1 MEDQWRPYVPYTR
14 WAPPRVYVT
23 TSFFIPCLGKQSEP
37 KLQARVRR
45 SKNLTSALQKLRIGS
60 VLNVLGLGSPLGGCG
75 PLKKRIWS
83 GHILAKALS
92 NFSDCQAPLNRQQNP
107 TNIKKNILQRTF
119 NLRWQKLFC
128 AFEIFWKCFGN
139 ASRPKSSGSP
149 PGPTSKGGFRGSVF
163 LQLSCAQ
170 VLDSF
175 GFRVEPNGVCMCSNA
190 RCLKTRKR
198 LLDHLGSV
206 YSLIFFE
213 CVWRT

>member
-1 MEDQWRPYVPYTR
+1 MWEWKTSEDHIHVPYTR

-37 KLQARVRR
+37 KLQAKVRL

-83 GHILAKALS
+83 GHILAKALLS
-92 NFSDCQAPLNRQQNP
+92 NFSDCQAPLNPP
-107 TNIKKNILQRTF
+107 TNIKKNISQRTF

-128 AFEIFWKCFGN
+128 AFDIFWKCFEN

-175 GFRVEPNGVCMCSNA
+175 GFPRWTKW
-190 RCLKTRKR
+190 CL
-198 LLDHLGSV
+198 HV
-206 YSLIFFE
+206 
-213 CVWRT
+213 

>member
-107 TNIKKNILQRTF
+107 TNMAFQRWLVGGIPTPLKNMKVS
-119 NLRWQKLFC
+119 WDDY
-128 AFEIFWKCFGN
+128 
-139 ASRPKSSGSP
+139 S
-149 PGPTSKGGFRGSVF
+149 
-163 LQLSCAQ
+163 QLNGKNKIH
-170 VLDSF
+170 V
-175 GFRVEPNGVCMCSNA
+175 PNHQPDWYC
-190 RCLKTRKR
+190 T
-198 LLDHLGSV
+198 
-206 YSLIFFE
+206 
-213 CVWRT
+213 